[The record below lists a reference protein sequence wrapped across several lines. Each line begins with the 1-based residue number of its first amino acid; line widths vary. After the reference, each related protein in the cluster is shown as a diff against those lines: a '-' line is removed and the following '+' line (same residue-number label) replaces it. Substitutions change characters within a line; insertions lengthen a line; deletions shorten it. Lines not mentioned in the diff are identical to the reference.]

1 MKILICRLFRDMK
14 TKRPEKIL
22 NGEEIR
28 ILRKILVTGLIKKRA
43 NRFTGIWIIQI
54 LLDRTGIILGAILIM
69 NTEYFLI
76 TPGAKSYFKLED
88 ATMNNKLDWIEDCY
102 QTYNKGNWITKR
114 IFKKVAVTKGDHH
127 HCLIDAKKLSF
138 YDYPGSEKQGYCST
152 DGRIWLCEECYH
164 TVCELGHKLK
174 IEPNTV
180 KEIESAVDKGQK
192 VVLSLDNVQYEMSG
206 DSEQILVL
214 HNGITSEY
222 KNYAEMEKKQKFYGK
237 LLKEIIDDVFVGV
250 K

>member
-1 MKILICRLFRDMK
+1 
-14 TKRPEKIL
+14 
-22 NGEEIR
+22 
-28 ILRKILVTGLIKKRA
+28 
-43 NRFTGIWIIQI
+43 
-54 LLDRTGIILGAILIM
+54 
-69 NTEYFLI
+69 
-76 TPGAKSYFKLED
+76 
-88 ATMNNKLDWIEDCY
+88 MNNKLDWIEDCY
-102 QTYNKGNWITKR
+102 QTYNEGNWITKR
-114 IFKKVAVTKGDHH
+114 NFKKVAVTKGDHH